1 MPPRH
6 ELNERFHGHIRRAER
21 AGAASTAFFATLTV
35 LAIVGGGAL
44 AFHDIAPNTFA
55 RATAAPKHLAS
66 QVAAAS
72 SLPWL
77 DGIADAIYRAVCPI
91 FSTCENLASNS
102 ATTPANVKPT
112 LPSKSNSYQAT
123 TSPNVKQGQQTH
135 PAPAAG
141 GATATQVAVSNQPT
155 VVNQPVLERV
165 IQTVREVQTPGV
177 NAGYVDEKLSLL
189 QNSLLLRMSAM
200 ENANATSFRSVSSS
214 VSASAIAGVL
224 GIGSGGTGLSSAPT
238 YGELLLGNSLGGYTL
253 TATSSLGL
261 PTFADITA
269 SISSASFGKS
279 WEIASGALAPTT
291 TLGVLVSASSTFSG
305 GVSIDRA
312 TTTSATS
319 TSLFSTLG
327 RFTTGIMDAFT
338 AVTGTITNLTSTTL
352 VAMNATTSS
361 LFAGDLAASTA
372 ASAAPRPPPSRAAV
386 SSGSGLALRRI
397 MSTSPA
403 SSTPT
408 NTPATSR
415 RGIRF
420 CMLRVRI
427 LQR

>member
-21 AGAASTAFFATLTV
+21 ARAASTAFFATLTV
-35 LAIVGGGAL
+35 LAVVGGGAL

-155 VVNQPVLERV
+155 VVNQP
-165 IQTVREVQTPGV
+165 
-177 NAGYVDEKLSLL
+177 
-189 QNSLLLRMSAM
+189 
-200 ENANATSFRSVSSS
+200 SSN
-214 VSASAIAGVL
+214 G
-224 GIGSGGTGLSSAPT
+224 
-238 YGELLLGNSLGGYTL
+238 
-253 TATSSLGL
+253 
-261 PTFADITA
+261 
-269 SISSASFGKS
+269 
-279 WEIASGALAPTT
+279 
-291 TLGVLVSASSTFSG
+291 
-305 GVSIDRA
+305 
-312 TTTSATS
+312 
-319 TSLFSTLG
+319 
-327 RFTTGIMDAFT
+327 
-338 AVTGTITNLTSTTL
+338 
-352 VAMNATTSS
+352 
-361 LFAGDLAASTA
+361 
-372 ASAAPRPPPSRAAV
+372 
-386 SSGSGLALRRI
+386 
-397 MSTSPA
+397 
-403 SSTPT
+403 
-408 NTPATSR
+408 
-415 RGIRF
+415 
-420 CMLRVRI
+420 
-427 LQR
+427 